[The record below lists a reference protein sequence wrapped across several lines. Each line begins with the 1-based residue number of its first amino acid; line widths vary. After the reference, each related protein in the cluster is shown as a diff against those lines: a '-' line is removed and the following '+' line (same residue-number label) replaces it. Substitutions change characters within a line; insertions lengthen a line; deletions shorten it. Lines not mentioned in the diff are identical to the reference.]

1 MSSIFCFKLT
11 VGALV
16 LSPVLWAA
24 PIRDALKFDWDA
36 VKYVYA
42 FGDSYTFVQG
52 TAGHANFR

>member
-1 MSSIFCFKLT
+1 MSSIFRFKLT

-52 TAGHANFR
+52 DSRSCQF